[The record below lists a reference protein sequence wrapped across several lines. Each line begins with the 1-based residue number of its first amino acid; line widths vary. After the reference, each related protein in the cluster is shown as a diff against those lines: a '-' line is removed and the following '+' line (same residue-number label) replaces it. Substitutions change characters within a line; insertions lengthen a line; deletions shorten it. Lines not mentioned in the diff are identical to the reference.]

1 MSQQSS
7 AVDAVSTEAKYPRSI
22 PYIIGN
28 EAAERFSFY
37 GMRSILATFLVAQF
51 FNPTLNPALQ
61 TVAEAKANE
70 STHFFVT
77 LAYTLPFV
85 GGLVADWFTGKY
97 KIILYISIVY
107 CFGHL
112 FLAVFDKNLNGF
124 IMGLVLIAVG
134 AGGIKSC
141 VSANVG
147 DQFDKTNQELLSK
160 VYGWFYFSINAGSV
174 ISTILIPWVY
184 AEYGAKW
191 AFGIPG
197 LLMALATIIFFS
209 GRKQYVR
216 VPPAGIL
223 FKTNPFSFNGRIRRT
238 EYFVSLLIVAP
249 LYIILRNL
257 ISTGTHDI
265 TTLVFCVISYI
276 IIIWFN
282 LAQGAKRC
290 HDIEKNGW
298 YQLIPFYSLWML
310 YKEGHSDTNVYGN
323 VPPPSGVNK
332 NNFVFISVYALFN
345 AGKKQKG
352 QSLLDVAKGE
362 YDPEKVEGVKAV
374 YRVMAVFI
382 FAPIFWAMWDQNL
395 SEWVLQAEKLD
406 RYIPLGIHHIPFFAK
421 PLNLNFTILA
431 GQVQTANPIFLL
443 SFIPLFTYFIYP
455 FLDRIGIKTTPLR
468 RLGAGLALTALS
480 FVIIAF
486 VQARVDAG
494 AHPSVWWQ
502 IFAYVVLSAAEV
514 LVSITGLEYAYT
526 QAPKSMKSTM
536 SAIWLLTVAAG
547 NLFDALIN
555 GNISKGGFFSRFA
568 GADFYWLFVGI
579 CTVFLVLFMIISPR
593 LKERSYIA
601 EPEPDNQAIADTNNL

>member
-1 MSQQSS
+1 MSSKTLT
-7 AVDAVSTEAKYPRSI
+7 ADVVITEAKYPKSV

-61 TVAEAKANE
+61 NIAEAKANE

-77 LAYTLPFV
+77 LAYTMPFI

-97 KIILYISIVY
+97 KIILYISILY

-112 FLAVFDKNLNGF
+112 CLALFDTNLDGF
-124 IMGLVLIAVG
+124 TIGLVLIAVG

-147 DQFDKTNQELLSK
+147 DQFDKTNQVLLSK

-197 LLMALATIIFFS
+197 ILMALATLIFFS
-209 GRKQYVR
+209 GRKKYVK
-216 VPPAGIL
+216 VPPGGI
-223 FKTNPFSFNGRIRRT
+223 
-238 EYFVSLLIVAP
+238 
-249 LYIILRNL
+249 
-257 ISTGTHDI
+257 
-265 TTLVFCVISYI
+265 
-276 IIIWFN
+276 
-282 LAQGAKRC
+282 
-290 HDIEKNGW
+290 
-298 YQLIPFYSLWML
+298 
-310 YKEGHSDTNVYGN
+310 
-323 VPPPSGVNK
+323 NK
-332 NNFVFISVYALFN
+332 NNFVFISIYALFN
-345 AGKKQKG
+345 IGKKQKG
-352 QSLLDVAKGE
+352 QSLLDVAKGKFN
-362 YDPEKVEGVKAV
+362 PAKVEGVKAV

-406 RYIPLGIHHIPFFAK
+406 RHINIGFTS
-421 PLNLNFTILA
+421 FTILP
-431 GQVQTANPIFLL
+431 GQVQTANPVFLL
-443 SFIPLFTYFIYP
+443 SFIPLFTYFVYP
-455 FLDRIGIKTTPLR
+455 WFDKIGLKTTPLR
-468 RLGAGLALTALS
+468 RLGVGLALTALS
-480 FVIIAF
+480 FVIIAL
-486 VQARVDAG
+486 VQMRVDVG
-494 AHPSVWWQ
+494 EHPSVWWQ
-502 IFAYVVLSAAEV
+502 ILAYVVLSAAEV

-547 NLFDALIN
+547 NLFDALVN
-555 GNISKGGFFSRFA
+555 GNIAKGGFFSRFV

-579 CTVFLVLFMIISPR
+579 CTAFLLVYMIVAPR

-601 EPEPDNQAIADTNNL
+601 EPEEENEVIAQTNNL